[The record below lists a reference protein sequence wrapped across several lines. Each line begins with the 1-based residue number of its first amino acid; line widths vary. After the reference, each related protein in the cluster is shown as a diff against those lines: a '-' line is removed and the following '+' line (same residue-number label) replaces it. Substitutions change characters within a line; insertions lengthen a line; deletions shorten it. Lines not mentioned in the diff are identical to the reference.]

1 MIGTNRPS
9 HQWFLASLALCLVA
23 ACGGGGGGSSTPG
36 PRGPQIVSAAFV
48 GATSTPQ
55 SGDSLVLAFAGDVT
69 LVGAALLTDL
79 DVVLSDART
88 LGDVTTA
95 PTQLG
100 PRIVSVPLGSGVD
113 IVPGATTV
121 AMASANDAVRDD
133 RNRLGGRGNP
143 VTIGL
148 SDGMPPNLTRVTLAG
163 VDDELNG
170 TGPAGGV
177 LQVPPNGWTVDLAYN
192 DNTGVA
198 TAATRITANVAVT
211 TTAGSQAAGTNLVPF
226 LTATSLG
233 AAQAS
238 YRVPASVVFPSGDCT
253 VTATVFDGSGLSSAP
268 RNFACRVRSFTNSL
282 RPFETTVNPSQVWFL
297 DFTRDIE
304 SLSTRNITGGVA
316 VDVTAG
322 ANSRSDFE
330 DVLHVL
336 GLQTGSPLPNV
347 SGSLDSNQVTQALFK
362 AAMIAVLDDLFAGAN
377 IQFTLTQPAG
387 SFGSNFNL
395 PYDSIGYSQISIA
408 GASNITGVLGVAIFD
423 PNNATQNDNTRTN
436 FQSTRLGIFLHTIA
450 NVGMGPPSTSLFRT
464 TFGPLA
470 PALGGTAVGANGQ
483 DGQRLMGTLQ
493 DARAGQILA
502 AIEDLARFTAV
513 IIAHECGHSMGLVQ
527 NGAMPLGLYG
537 NDESNFPGSADGHI
551 RNTSLFP
558 AGSMNVMTPAISY
571 TAALNPATAFNT
583 LNLAYLREQVF
594 YGN

>member
-9 HQWFLASLALCLVA
+9 HQWFPASLALSLLA
-23 ACGGGGGGSSTPG
+23 ACGGGGGGSPPG
-36 PRGPQIVSAAFV
+36 PSGPQIVSAAFV
-48 GATSTPQ
+48 GATATPQ
-55 SGDSLVLAFAGDVT
+55 SGDTLVLAFASDVT
-69 LVGAALLTDL
+69 LVAATLLNDL
-79 DVVLSDART
+79 DLTLSDDRT
-88 LGDVTTA
+88 LGDVTT
-95 PTQLG
+95 PPSQLG
-100 PRIVSVPLGSGVD
+100 PRIVSIPLGTGVD
-113 IVPGATTV
+113 LVPGTTTV
-121 AMASANDAVRDD
+121 AMATTNDAVRDD

-143 VTIGL
+143 VTIGS
-148 SDGMPPNLTRVTLAG
+148 SDGAPPNLTRITLAG

-170 TGPAGGV
+170 AGPAGGL
-177 LQVPPNGWTVDLAYN
+177 LQVPPNGWTIDLAYN

-198 TAATRITANVAVT
+198 TAATRIAANVAVT
-211 TTAGSQAAGTNLVPF
+211 TTAGNQPAGTNLVPF
-226 LTATSLG
+226 LTALSTG
-233 AAQAS
+233 TAQAS
-238 YRVPASVVFPSGDCT
+238 YRVPASMVFPSSDCT
-253 VTATVFDGSGLSSAP
+253 LTATVFDGSGLSSTP
-268 RNFACRVRSFTNSL
+268 RSFNCRVRTFSNSL

-347 SGSLDSNQVTQALFK
+347 SGSLDSNQVVQALFK
-362 AAMIAVLDDLFAGAN
+362 AVMLEVLDELFAQAN
-377 IQFTLTQPAG
+377 ITFTLTQPAG

-395 PYDSIGYSQISIA
+395 PYNSIGYSQISVA

-423 PNNATQNDNTRTN
+423 PNNAFQNDNTRTN

-470 PALGGTAVGANGQ
+470 PSLGGTAIGANTQ

-493 DARAGQILA
+493 DSRAGQLLA
-502 AIEDLARFTAV
+502 AIEDLARFAAV
-513 IIAHECGHSMGLVQ
+513 VLAHECGHSMGLVQ

-537 NDESNFPGSADGHI
+537 NDETNFPGSTDGHI

-558 AGSMNVMTPAISY
+558 AGAMNVMTPAISY